1 MDWIMSVLSYVCII
15 IATPIFVNT
24 IFVYFLFYLIIMFK

>member
-15 IATPIFVNT
+15 IAAHYFVNT
-24 IFVYFLFYLIIMFK
+24 IFEYFLFYLIIMYK